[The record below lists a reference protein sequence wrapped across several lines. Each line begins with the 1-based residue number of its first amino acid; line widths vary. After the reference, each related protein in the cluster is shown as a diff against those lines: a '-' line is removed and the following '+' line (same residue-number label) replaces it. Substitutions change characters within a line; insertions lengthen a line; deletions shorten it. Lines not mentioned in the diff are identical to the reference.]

1 VWHCGVVEP
10 YNYEHFTAEHL
21 ASDEF
26 EAFRVSAAR
35 VGEAAPDGVL
45 VDAASGEEVVLSS
58 LWRSQPV
65 VLEFGSLT

>member
-1 VWHCGVVEP
+1 VVEP
-10 YNYEHFTAEHL
+10 YNYEHFTSEHL

-26 EAFRVSAAR
+26 EGFRVHAAR
-35 VGEAAPDGVL
+35 VGEVAPDGAL

-58 LWRSQPV
+58 LWRSQPA